1 MSLAPSKPTALAPL
15 APLHPDQVLMFHE
28 WCRLNRISERTG
40 RRILASGNGPV
51 VTQVSAQRIGVL
63 VKNNARWQA
72 SRARK
77 LPAADG
83 AGTGK
88 PASRRRQKGS
98 HLSRSP

>member
-1 MSLAPSKPTALAPL
+1 
-15 APLHPDQVLMFHE
+15 MFHE

-77 LPAADG
+77 RSAADG
-83 AGTGK
+83 APTGK
-88 PASRRRQKGS
+88 PARRRKQRSRKGA
-98 HLSRSP
+98 

>member
-1 MSLAPSKPTALAPL
+1 MSLASSRPTALVPL

-40 RRILASGNGPV
+40 RRIFASGNGPV

-63 VKNNARWQA
+63 VKNNQRWQA

-77 LPAADG
+77 RNAADG
-83 AGTGK
+83 APKGK
-88 PASRRRQKGS
+88 PARRRKQQSRKGVA
-98 HLSRSP
+98 